1 MKIRQLIIVA
11 AASSAVMLAACGGG
25 EKKNGSGGGAGGDD
39 ANRVVIGLKSSPTNL
54 DPRVGNDN
62 ASGRIFD
69 LCCRGLVRVTPEMD
83 YAPDLADRWETPDD
97 RTIIFHLNP
106 NAKFQDGKPV
116 TAQDVK
122 WTYDSMMAEGF
133 TSSKKSGYS
142 AVESIDA
149 QDAHTVVFHLKEPN
163 GGLFDNLTVGIL
175 PQGTDTNKAKTAPI
189 SSGPYRVV
197 KFKTDESVELEASEY
212 WHQGAPKIKNLTVR
226 IIPDATTLVLEMRRG
241 TIDLEINQIP
251 FENVPEFEKSAKH
264 QVVKK
269 PGSVWQ
275 YLAFNLKDPTLA
287 KVEVRRAI
295 AHAIDRQRIVTDLL
309 RGHGVPTDTMF
320 GEGHWARATNLP
332 TYGYDPNKAKQL
344 LDQAGLRDPD
354 GNGPQPRFTLSFKTS
369 TDTEANLRAQ
379 MIQQMLQQVGIKLEI
394 QQSEFGTFLED
405 VSKGNFQLYSLS
417 RNGIQDP
424 DFFYVIFHS
433 KNIPPEGQNRGY
445 YSNPRVDQLIAEGRA
460 TFDRTR
466 RKQIYGEIQRIV
478 QEDLPYISL
487 YHQVNVAVMDKDLQG
502 YTMYPAGFWL
512 GLPGMSRTAQ

>member
-1 MKIRQLIIVA
+1 MKIRQLVMVA
-11 AASSAVMLAACGGG
+11 IASSVVMLAACGGG
-25 EKKNGSGGGAGGDD
+25 EKKNGGGSGGAGD

-97 RTIIFHLNP
+97 RTVIFHLNP

-122 WTYDSMMAEGF
+122 WTYDSIMAENF
-133 TSSKKSGYS
+133 VSSKKSGYS
-142 AVESIDA
+142 AVESIQA
-149 QDAHTVVFHLKEPN
+149 QDAHTVVFKLKEPN

-175 PQGTDTNKAKTAPI
+175 PQGTDTNVAKTKPV

-197 KFKTDESVELEASEY
+197 NFKTDEVVELEASEH
-212 WHQGAPKIKNLTVR
+212 WHQGPPKIKNLTVR
-226 IIPDATTLVLEMRRG
+226 VIPDMTTMVLEMRRG

-251 FENVPEFEKSAKH
+251 FENVKEFENSAKH

-275 YLAFNLKDPTLA
+275 YLAFNLKDPTLS

-295 AHAIDRQRIVTDLL
+295 AHAIDRSRIVKDLL
-309 RGHGVPTDTMF
+309 GGHGVPTDTMF
-320 GEGHWARATNLP
+320 GEGHWARAANLP

-344 LDQAGLRDPD
+344 LDQAGFRDPD
-354 GNGPQPRFTLSFKTS
+354 GDGPRPRFTLSFKTS
-369 TDTEANLRAQ
+369 TDTEANLRTQ
-379 MIQQMLQQVGIKLEI
+379 MIQQMLQQVGIKVDI

-405 VSKGNFQLYSLS
+405 VQKGNFQLYSLS

-424 DFFYVIFHS
+424 DFYYVIFHS
-433 KNIPPEGQNRGY
+433 QNIPPEGQNRGY

-460 TFDRTR
+460 TFDRTK

-512 GLPGMSRTAQ
+512 GIPEMSRTGQ